1 MCFFSFA
8 KFSDKETKWTYLQH
22 VFPITADILSFQDNT
37 IVGDSASDQTYP
49 TLIFSLLESAK
60 ANSAS
65 YIAREEKERMKRNKS
80 RKTSHAPGGG
90 REHDASP
97 SGDHRGGGG
106 GHPLVRSY
114 ICRSKAVATTTAAAE
129 AAAATT
135 ASEGSSLGV
144 ATAVA
149 AVAAELIAAATATA
163 RKK

>member
-1 MCFFSFA
+1 M
-8 KFSDKETKWTYLQH
+8 Y
-22 VFPITADILSFQDNT
+22 FPITADILSFQDNT

-114 ICRSKAVATTTAAAE
+114 ICGSKAMATTTATAA
-129 AAAATT
+129 
-135 ASEGSSLGV
+135 G
-144 ATAVA
+144 
-149 AVAAELIAAATATA
+149 AATATGENIVGVKA
-163 RKK
+163 AVATELVATATTTSSKT